1 VGATPQ
7 SSEVSRILRAA
18 ANGAPIDQ
26 AALLP
31 LVYDG
36 LRAIAARKMKRERPG
51 HTLGP
56 TALVH
61 EAYVRLVGDGP
72 VSWSSKAHFY
82 AAAAEAMRR
91 ILVDHARAR
100 GSRKRGGGRSRLAFD
115 VVELASREDPIEIL
129 ALDEAL
135 SRLEEQD
142 TRMAEIV
149 KLRFFAGLEDEE
161 TAQALGVS
169 RRTVCREW
177 TMARAFLQR
186 EMGKE

>member
-1 VGATPQ
+1 V
-7 SSEVSRILRAA
+7 SSDSSNGDVSRILHAA
-18 ANGAPIDQ
+18 ARGEPIDQ

-36 LRAIAARKMKRERPG
+36 LRAIAARKMNNERSG
-51 HTLGP
+51 HTLGT

-61 EAYVRLVGDGP
+61 EAYLRLVGDGP
-72 VSWSSKAHFY
+72 VNWASASHFY

-100 GSRKRGGGRSRLAFD
+100 GSQKRGGGRVRLALD
-115 VVELASREDPIEIL
+115 IMELATREDPVEIL

-149 KLRFFAGLEDEE
+149 KLRFFTGLQDEE
-161 TAQALGVS
+161 VAQVLNVS

-177 TMARAFLQR
+177 SMARAFLQR
-186 EMGKE
+186 EMGKG

>member
-1 VGATPQ
+1 V
-7 SSEVSRILRAA
+7 SSDSSDGDVSRILRAA
-18 ANGAPIDQ
+18 SRGEPIDQ
-26 AALLP
+26 SALLP

-36 LRAIAARKMKRERPG
+36 LRAIAARKMGGERAG
-51 HTLGP
+51 HTLGT

-61 EAYVRLVGDGP
+61 EAYLRLCGDGP
-72 VSWSSKAHFY
+72 VNWSCASHFY

-100 GSRKRGGGRSRLAFD
+100 GSQKRGGGRVRLALD
-115 VVELASREDPIEIL
+115 IVELASREDPLEIL
-129 ALDEAL
+129 ALDDAL

-149 KLRFFAGLEDEE
+149 KLRFFTGLQDDEV
-161 TAQALGVS
+161 AQVLNIS

-177 TMARAFLQR
+177 AMARAFLQR
-186 EMGKE
+186 EMGKG